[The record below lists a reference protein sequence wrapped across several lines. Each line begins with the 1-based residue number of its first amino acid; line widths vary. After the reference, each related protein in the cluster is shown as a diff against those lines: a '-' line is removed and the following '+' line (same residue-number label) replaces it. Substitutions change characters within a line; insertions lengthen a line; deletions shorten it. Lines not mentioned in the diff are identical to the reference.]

1 MKEVL
6 NNLLKEIQI
15 AGGGGLPIAEG
26 VDIDVSGKPEFNV
39 IAMPVNTIKQ
49 IKGNIGILLF
59 FAAAVLGI
67 PPTKITPL
75 HLYSHLYKTLIEGE
89 K

>member
-6 NNLLKEIQI
+6 NNLLKSIQI
-15 AGGGGLPIAEG
+15 AGGEGIPISKG

-59 FAAAVLGI
+59 FASAVLGI
-67 PPTKITPL
+67 PPIKITPL
-75 HLYSHLYKTLIEGE
+75 HLYSHLYKTLIEGG